1 MCRYILTI
9 ALLLLGTLQANQKI
23 EIMAED
29 LSATE
34 TTVTAKGNVV
44 VHYDNSVIQSEM
56 AQYDRE
62 KHLLTLSGKKVEL
75 MGYKGSKIKSDQ
87 LSINTESKVVTFK
100 NVFMS
105 DSKDIWVFADKAI
118 KKDENMTFG
127 PSVMSSCDIEGK
139 EWSLYSDSSKYDG
152 KEHYMVMR
160 DVKVKFWDVP
170 LFYTPYLAFSTHRER
185 SSGLLFPSVGYT
197 KSDGA
202 VYEQPIY
209 WAPSRNW
216 DVELRPQFRAKR
228 GEGIYGT
235 VRFADSPY
243 SFGSVRVGY
252 FKDKEDYV
260 AKYDVKNETHYG
272 FEMLYDS
279 SRVLERFVDTPDD
292 LSDGLYINATLLND
306 IDYIYLQK
314 KPMSHFGAVPL
325 QESRFNYYVNN
336 SDYSAGVYAKY
347 FIDTRLVDN
356 NTTMQILP
364 TIQLHKYLKPI
375 LLDDLTY
382 SLDFTMNNYTREE
395 GTTLKIAEFFMP
407 IEYTHSFLDDFV
419 TLSLKED
426 LYYNKLLYSNED
438 YAQDDFQYY
447 NNVSRVKLFS
457 DLTKRYDSFVHVI
470 QPSISYNIPGSGNE
484 SPVDYDELEDEQKKL
499 YAPGVEK
506 ENALFK
512 FSQYLYDED
521 GKLIFYER
529 LTQFY
534 HPDNDGNE
542 FDDIAHEMQYNVEEW
557 EFYNSFIYSYEFNKI
572 KTMSSA
578 IRWRDDGYG
587 LSLTHSYQRLY
598 SYGENGEVV
607 EQDKNN
613 DVNLNIVYKLT
624 NRVGLVGGFIY
635 DIDEALESQWRLG
648 MTYNRDCWNLSLG
661 FRQDVRPTAT
671 ASGAD
676 SILDNSFSF
685 QLNFVPFGGIGFSSD
700 DMKQYQ

>member
-1 MCRYILTI
+1 MYRYIIAI
-9 ALLLLGTLQANQKI
+9 ALILEFSQAKEKI

-34 TTVTAKGNVV
+34 STVTAKGNVV
-44 VHYDNSVIQSEM
+44 VHYDKSVIQSDM
-56 AQYDRE
+56 AQYDRK
-62 KHLLTLSGKKVEL
+62 KHLLTLYGKKVEL
-75 MGYKGSKIKSDQ
+75 MGYRGSKTKSDQ
-87 LSINTESKVVTFK
+87 LSINTESKVVTFQ

-105 DSKDIWVFADKAI
+105 DSKDIWVFSDKAV
-118 KKDENMTFG
+118 KKDQNMTFG
-127 PSVMSSCDIEGK
+127 PSVMSSCDIKGK

-160 DVKVKFWDVP
+160 DVKMKFWDVP
-170 LFYTPYLAFSTHRER
+170 VFYTPYLAFSTHRER

-197 KSDGA
+197 ATDGA

-209 WAPSRNW
+209 WAPSRSW
-216 DVELRPQFRAKR
+216 DVELRPQVRAKR
-228 GEGIYGT
+228 GGGIYGT
-235 VRFADSPY
+235 IRFADSPY

-260 AKYDVKNETHYG
+260 IENEVKNNTHYG
-272 FEMLYDS
+272 FEMLYNS
-279 SRVLERFVDTPDD
+279 SRVLERFMDTPDD
-292 LSDGLYINATLLND
+292 LVDGLYINTTLLND

-325 QESRFNYYVNN
+325 QESRFNYYVKND
-336 SDYSAGVYAKY
+336 DYSAGLYAKY

-382 SLDFTMNNYTREE
+382 SVDLTMNNYTRKE
-395 GTTLKIAEFFMP
+395 GTTLKIAEFYTP

-426 LYYNKLLYSNED
+426 LYYNKLLYGNESFD
-438 YAQDDFQYY
+438 QDNFQYY

-457 DLTKRYDSFVHVI
+457 DLTKRYDSYIHVI
-470 QPSISYNIPGSGNE
+470 QPSISYNIPGNGNE
-484 SPVDYDELEDEQKKL
+484 SPVDYDELDKEQKKL
-499 YAPGVEK
+499 YAPGVEDK
-506 ENALFK
+506 NALFK

-534 HPDNDGNE
+534 HPDNEGNE
-542 FDDIAHEMQYNVEEW
+542 FDDISHEMLYNVDKW

-572 KTMSSA
+572 KELSSSVT
-578 IRWRDDGYG
+578 WRDDGYS
-587 LSLTHSYQRLY
+587 LSLSHSYQRLY
-598 SYGENGEVV
+598 SYDDNDKIV
-607 EQDKNN
+607 EKDKNN
-613 DVNLNIVYKLT
+613 DVNLNLT
-624 NRVGLVGGFIY
+624 YRITSKISVMGGFVY
-635 DIDEALESQWRLG
+635 DVDEAFESQWRIG
-648 MTYNRDCWNLSLG
+648 MTYNRDCWNVSVG

-671 ASGAD
+671 ANGAD

-685 QLNFVPFGGIGFSSD
+685 QLNFVPFGGVGFSSD
-700 DMKQYQ
+700 DLEQYQ

>member
-1 MCRYILTI
+1 MYKKFLI
-9 ALLLLGTLQANQKI
+9 ALLLLGILQANEKI

-34 TTVTAKGNVV
+34 SIVTAKGNVV
-44 VHYDNSVIQSEM
+44 VHYDNSIIQSSM

-62 KHLLTLSGKKVEL
+62 KHILTLSGEKVEL
-75 MGYKGSKIKSDQ
+75 MGYKGSKIKSDH
-87 LSINTESKVVTFK
+87 LTINTESKVVTFQ

-105 DSKDIWVFADKAI
+105 DSKDIWVFADKAT
-118 KKDENMTFG
+118 KKDDNMTFG
-127 PSVMSSCDIEGK
+127 PSVMSSCDIEGR
-139 EWSLYSDSSKYDG
+139 EWSLYSDRSKYDG
-152 KEHYMVMR
+152 EEHYMVMR
-160 DVKVKFWDVP
+160 DVKMKFWDVP
-170 LFYTPYLAFSTHRER
+170 VFYTPYLAFSTHRER

-197 KSDGA
+197 QSDGA

-209 WAPSRNW
+209 WAPSKSW
-216 DVELRPQFRAKR
+216 DVELRPQYRAKR

-235 VRFADSPY
+235 VRFADSQY
-243 SFGSVRVGY
+243 SFGSVRLGY

-260 AKYDVKNETHYG
+260 IEHEVKNQTHYG

-279 SRVLERFVDTPDD
+279 SRVLERFMDTPDD
-292 LSDGLYINATLLND
+292 LADGLYINATLLND

-314 KPMSHFGAVPL
+314 KPMSHFGSSPL
-325 QESRFNYYVNN
+325 QQSRLNYYVND

-382 SLDFTMNNYTREE
+382 SMDLTMNNYTRDE
-395 GTTLKIAEFFMP
+395 GITLKIAEIFVP
-407 IEYTHSFLDDFV
+407 IEYTHAFFDDLM
-419 TLSLKED
+419 TISLKED
-426 LYYNKLLYSNED
+426 LYYNKLLYGNGS

-447 NNVSRVKLFS
+447 NSVSRVKLFS
-457 DLTKRYDSFVHVI
+457 DLTKRYDKYAHVI
-470 QPSISYNIPGSGNE
+470 QPSISYNIPSNGNE
-484 SPVDYDELEDEQKKL
+484 SPVDYEELDEEQKKL
-499 YAPGVEK
+499 YAPGVET
-506 ENALFK
+506 ENIAFK

-521 GKLIFYER
+521 GKLVFYER

-534 HPDNDGNE
+534 HPDNENYE
-542 FDDIAHEMQYNVEEW
+542 FDDLSHEMLYNIREW
-557 EFYNSFIYSYEFNKI
+557 EFYNSFIYNYEFNKI
-572 KTMSSA
+572 TSMSSS
-578 IRWRDDGYG
+578 IGWRSDGYR
-587 LSLTHSYQRLY
+587 LSLDHSYQRLY
-598 SYGENGEVV
+598 SYDDGGKVV
-607 EQDKNN
+607 ENNKNN
-613 DVNLNIVYKLT
+613 DINLNIVYKLT
-624 NRVGLVGGFIY
+624 SKIGLVGGFIY
-635 DIDEALESQWRLG
+635 DIDEALQSQWKLG
-648 MTYNRDCWNLSLG
+648 MTYNRDCWNVSVG

-671 ASGAD
+671 INGAD